1 MIWYKKSIVNYLKEN
16 WTSLLFVLIFP
27 FILLLW
33 NYLTGKNFV
42 WHNISPLDT
51 PDWQRYLYS
60 ALTFVSLGLLLYKIR
75 FYQLLYFIFVTILG
89 DFRSYKEIKGIIW
102 VGLMLLMY
110 FKIVPWFVSVLN
122 VVISFF
128 YNIFGFVLYSIPPLG
143 ITFFIVVPFVL
154 FKKYAFNEL
163 SKK

>member
-1 MIWYKKSIVNYLKEN
+1 MTWYRKSILNYIKEN
-16 WTSLLFVLIFP
+16 WIFFLFAIILP
-27 FILLLW
+27 FIFLFW

-75 FYQLLYFIFVTILG
+75 FYQLLYFIFVTVLG
-89 DFRSYKEIKGIIW
+89 DWRSYKEIKGIIW
-102 VGLMLLMY
+102 VGLMFLMY

-122 VVISFF
+122 IIVSFF
-128 YNIFGFVLYSIPPLG
+128 YNIFGFVLYSAPSLV
-143 ITFFIVVPFVL
+143 ITLAILSPFIL
-154 FKKYAFNEL
+154 IKKFSFNEL
-163 SKK
+163 PKI